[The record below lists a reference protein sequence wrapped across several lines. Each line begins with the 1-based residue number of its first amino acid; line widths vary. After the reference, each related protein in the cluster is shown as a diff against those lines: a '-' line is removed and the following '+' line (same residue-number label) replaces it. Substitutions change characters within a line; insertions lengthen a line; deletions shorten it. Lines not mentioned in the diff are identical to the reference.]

1 MLQRHVVL
9 GSGLKVDRDWWRFT
23 KLSIVIGL
31 AATAAYAVHV
41 ATPLPGGNASASRLP
56 AESHR
61 YSGRGDDTA
70 YHDLRVRTDRDLHD
84 RAAAVLRAAGLSTD
98 DAVRTLFVRI
108 ANDRELPYRLF
119 PPGDAAVENAR
130 RALERRRVRD

>member
-23 KLSIVIGL
+23 KLSILIGL

-56 AESHR
+56 AESHQH
-61 YSGRGDDTA
+61 SGRGDDTA
-70 YHDLRVRTDRDLHD
+70 YHDLRVRIDRDLHD
-84 RAAAVLRAAGLSTD
+84 RAAAVLHAAGLSTD

-130 RALERRRVRD
+130 RALERRRARD